1 MLRSHRSLG
10 IRSTLLMLVT
20 LASAACSNDAASP
33 VAPGATSTAT
43 PNGNVSFGRT
53 ATRVP
58 YISNLQLA
66 SEYVTVNTGYTT
78 FTVTVTNPTTTDFGK
93 IFLRGELKAQIG
105 QAVPATAFMAYC
117 PSGGGVVPPG
127 DCVMSNGIQ
136 GVPTLALGPGTYTL
150 QVLQEQK
157 NGTMK
162 VLDSKTVDVVLA
174 WLVQTPR

>member
-1 MLRSHRSLG
+1 MLRTHRIRR
-10 IRSTLLMLVT
+10 IRSALLALVT
-20 LASAACSNDAASP
+20 LANAACADGARSP
-33 VAPGATSTAT
+33 VAPGATRAAT
-43 PNGNVSFGRT
+43 PNDDVSFGRT

-66 SEYVTVNTGYTT
+66 SEYVTVNTGYTA
-78 FTVTVTNPTTTDFGK
+78 FTVTVTNPTTSDFGN
-93 IFLRGELKAQIG
+93 IFLRGELKAQTG

-127 DCVMSNGIQ
+127 DCVMSNGIT

-162 VLDSKTVDVVLA
+162 VLDSKTVDVILA